1 VDPTVSPQGILLRQP
16 NDKAGDARD
25 GRRAAGLALIVRV
38 VLSSGQL
45 ACQAG
50 GVASVTGKMPVQRMR
65 GMSRQRS
72 ESHRVGRL
80 VPPLRCDWQAITRPP
95 IALVRDVAAIARALA

>member
-1 VDPTVSPQGILLRQP
+1 
-16 NDKAGDARD
+16 
-25 GRRAAGLALIVRV
+25 
-38 VLSSGQL
+38 
-45 ACQAG
+45 
-50 GVASVTGKMPVQRMR
+50 MPVQRMR